1 MAIVPC
7 HAKVVIPVK
16 DNDERF
22 IRIQEIIEAKQKMLF
37 EKQKKLRF
45 ISRQNQFLEVVKD
58 DYANIYGYVIQQKRD
73 QIKAL
78 EVLDEYMKQLTIY
91 GKLTKHN
98 IEDAKQEQSI
108 FDACGDKH
116 AGVAKADEAAALC
129 MLGEM
134 GFNRNGAHFVGRTA

>member
-16 DNDERF
+16 ENDERF
-22 IRIQEIIEAKQKMLF
+22 IRIQEIIEAKQNMLI

-78 EVLDEYMKQLTIY
+78 EVLDEYMNQLTIY

-98 IEDAKQEQSI
+98 IEDAKQEQNKILKELELIKGNLDSI
-108 FDACGDKH
+108 ITDTDDIVSKQ
-116 AGVAKADEAAALC
+116 KNYSL
-129 MLGEM
+129 
-134 GFNRNGAHFVGRTA
+134 

>member
-16 DNDERF
+16 QNDERF

-45 ISRQNQFLEVVKD
+45 ISRQNQFLEVVKN
-58 DYANIYGYVIQQKRD
+58 DYENINNYVIQQKRD

-98 IEDAKQEQSI
+98 IEDAKQEQRKILKELDLIKGNLDSI
-108 FDACGDKH
+108 ITDTDDIVSKQ
-116 AGVAKADEAAALC
+116 KNYSL
-129 MLGEM
+129 
-134 GFNRNGAHFVGRTA
+134 

>member
-98 IEDAKQEQSI
+98 IEDAKQEQSKI
-108 FDACGDKH
+108 LKELDLIKGNLDSIITDTRDIVSKQ
-116 AGVAKADEAAALC
+116 KIYSL
-129 MLGEM
+129 
-134 GFNRNGAHFVGRTA
+134 

>member
-16 DNDERF
+16 ENDERF

-98 IEDAKQEQSI
+98 IEDAKQEQSKI
-108 FDACGDKH
+108 LKELDLIKGNLDSIITDTHDIVSKQ
-116 AGVAKADEAAALC
+116 KIYSL
-129 MLGEM
+129 
-134 GFNRNGAHFVGRTA
+134 

>member
-16 DNDERF
+16 ENDERF
-22 IRIQEIIEAKQKMLF
+22 IRIQEIIEAKQNMLF

-98 IEDAKQEQSI
+98 IEDAKQEQSKI
-108 FDACGDKH
+108 LKELDLIKGNLDSIITDTHDIVSKQ
-116 AGVAKADEAAALC
+116 KIYSL
-129 MLGEM
+129 
-134 GFNRNGAHFVGRTA
+134 

>member
-7 HAKVVIPVK
+7 HAKVIIPVK

-91 GKLTKHN
+91 GKLTKYN
-98 IEDAKQEQSI
+98 IEDAKQEQSKI
-108 FDACGDKH
+108 LKELDLIKGNLDSIITDTDDIVLKQ
-116 AGVAKADEAAALC
+116 KNYSL
-129 MLGEM
+129 
-134 GFNRNGAHFVGRTA
+134 